1 MTWVAVLTLYAYGVY
16 SDPESRY
23 AAYTCQAMPQNP
35 TDHVQAAGRPALTR
49 AVVVARAL
57 EIGTAEGLEAVS
69 LRRLAHEL
77 GVTPM
82 ALYRHV
88 RDKQDL
94 INAMTEV
101 VLEEIDPTA
110 GVRPDL
116 PWTEGLRLVIDNYKE
131 LLDARPLALP
141 LSIAY
146 SGDGPPSFW
155 RVLEQLLAILLD
167 AGFARREAIV
177 LIRMISNL
185 LAGYLLLLR
194 EGTSPDAMPIDSHQ
208 GDLLRRRF
216 VLVQLGL
223 PRDEFPNLVA
233 SAEDTAEIWLTDP
246 NRWWRNT
253 VDLITFGL
261 ERMLERGLEGS
272 RPEGDTLGGTP

>member
-1 MTWVAVLTLYAYGVY
+1 MK
-16 SDPESRY
+16 
-23 AAYTCQAMPQNP
+23 QNP
-35 TDHVQAAGRPALTR
+35 VEHTPLAGRPALTR
-49 AVVVARAL
+49 QAVVARAL

-69 LRRLAHEL
+69 LRRLAQEL

-101 VLEEIDPTA
+101 VLEEIDPTG
-110 GVRPDL
+110 GVGPDM
-116 PWTEGLRLVIDNYKE
+116 PWTEGLRLVIDNYKDQ
-131 LLDARPLALP
+131 LDARPLALP

-146 SGDGPPSFW
+146 TGDGPPSFW
-155 RVLEQLLAILLD
+155 RVLEQLLGILLG

-185 LAGYLLLLR
+185 LAGYLLLLQQ
-194 EGTSPDAMPIDSHQ
+194 GTPSDAPPLDAHQ
-208 GDLLRRRF
+208 MDLVRRRF
-216 VLVQLGL
+216 ALGQMSL
-223 PRDEFPNLVA
+223 PRDEFPNLVE
-233 SAEDTAEIWLTDP
+233 SAEDTAEVWLTDP
-246 NRWWRNT
+246 NDWWRNT

-261 ERMLERGLEGS
+261 ERMLERSLEGS
-272 RPEGDTLGGTP
+272 RPQRSPQPRVVVGRSTDEAGAADLTADPGGDER

>member
-1 MTWVAVLTLYAYGVY
+1 MDLDDATAHEPA
-16 SDPESRY
+16 RR
-23 AAYTCQAMPQNP
+23 
-35 TDHVQAAGRPALTR
+35 RPGLTR

-69 LRRLAHEL
+69 LRRLAQEF

-101 VLEEIDPTA
+101 VLEGIDA
-110 GVRPDL
+110 SVGFRPEMT
-116 PWTEGLRLVIDNYKE
+116 WTERLRLYIDNYKQQI
-131 LLDARPLALP
+131 DARPLAIP

-146 SGDGPPSFW
+146 NAEGPPGFW
-155 RVLEQLLAILLD
+155 KILEDLLAILLD
-167 AGFARREAIV
+167 AGFGRREAIV

-185 LAGYLLLLR
+185 LAGYLLLLQQGAR
-194 EGTSPDAMPIDSHQ
+194 LDAMPLDPHQ
-208 GDLLRRRF
+208 IDLLRRRF
-216 VLVQLGL
+216 ALTQLSL
-223 PRDEFPNLVA
+223 PRDEFPNLVE
-233 SAEDTAEIWLTDP
+233 SAEDTAEVWLTDP
-246 NRWWRNT
+246 NHWWGNT

-261 ERMLERGLEGS
+261 ERMLERNRDRS
-272 RPEGDTLGGTP
+272 RPQESAS

>member
-1 MTWVAVLTLYAYGVY
+1 MERDATERGHA
-16 SDPESRY
+16 P
-23 AAYTCQAMPQNP
+23 
-35 TDHVQAAGRPALTR
+35 GRPGLSRDT
-49 AVVVARAL
+49 VVARAL
-57 EIGTAEGLEAVS
+57 EIGTAEGLPAVS
-69 LRRLAHEL
+69 LRRLAQEF

-101 VLEEIDPTA
+101 VLEGIDVST
-110 GVRPDL
+110 GFGSGMTWTDRVR
-116 PWTEGLRLVIDNYKE
+116 RAIDNYKGQ
-131 LLDARPLALP
+131 LDARPLALP

-146 SGDGPPSFW
+146 NGEGPPSFW

-185 LAGYLLLLR
+185 LAGYLLLLQQGPPP
-194 EGTSPDAMPIDSHQ
+194 EAGLPDAHQ
-208 GDLLRRRF
+208 LDLLRRRF
-216 VLVQLGL
+216 VLAQLSL
-223 PRDEFPNLVA
+223 PRDEFPNLVE
-233 SAEDTAEIWLTDP
+233 SAEDTAEVWLTDP
-246 NRWWRNT
+246 NLWWGNT

-261 ERMLERGLEGS
+261 ERMLERDRDGSGPPSVPGDGIEAPPATGPAEG
-272 RPEGDTLGGTP
+272 